1 MNLENVLTDT
11 ITELKT
17 VDKRLFEIQSHFEP
31 SSNDIINTL
40 QNSIEIELT
49 QCNFTIMSLRKEK
62 NTMIRDSCFI
72 VSLLR
77 TFTTTTESNHLID
90 SMFGTN
96 RYNNSNIYL
105 IEAFALIE
113 NLTNK
118 FYKIKE
124 DIFQDRAKH
133 ITNFTDL
140 IYN

>member
-1 MNLENVLTDT
+1 MNLETLLTDT
-11 ITELKT
+11 IAELKA

-31 SSNDIINTL
+31 ASNDIINNL

-62 NTMIRDSCFI
+62 NSMIRDSCFI

-77 TFTTTTESNHLID
+77 TFNTTTESNHLID
-90 SMFGTN
+90 SMFGSN
-96 RYNNSNIYL
+96 RYNNSNLYL

-113 NLTNK
+113 NLTHK

-124 DIFQDRAKH
+124 DIFQDRAKY

-140 IYN
+140 IYI